1 MELKLPEKSPMLDKT
16 FTFGVATS
24 SFQIEGAT
32 EADDRC
38 PSIWD
43 TFCETKGNIRDG
55 SNGSTAC
62 DHYTRWREDID
73 LIASLNVDAYRL
85 SIAWP
90 RIIKDR
96 KGTVNQA
103 GLKFYGKIINRLL
116 EKGIQPFVTL
126 YHWDL
131 PQYLEDRG
139 GWLNRETVYAFA
151 EYANVVSDY
160 FGDDIAVY
168 STLNEPWCSSILS
181 YQLGVHAP
189 GYQNRK
195 MAYQAAHHL
204 LLAHGLAIQKLRQ
217 NAPQA
222 KHGIVLNFTP
232 AFPATNSYADKQAA
246 ELADA
251 EFGHWF
257 IQPLME
263 GKYPK
268 LIMNMFPDDMPLIL
282 PGDMDIISQ
291 PLDNLGINYYSRQ
304 VVKQSDDPSSSP
316 YEIVDQ
322 VNAEKTDMGW
332 EVYPEGLFHLL
343 KSLNETYQLPPV
355 YITENGMASAD
366 QIEDGQI
373 KDLQRLN
380 YFQSHLMVVH
390 RAILDGINVKG
401 FFAWSLMDN
410 FEWAEGY
417 LKRFGLV
424 YVDYQNQQRI
434 LKQSGL
440 AFKNLLAKRK

>member
-1 MELKLPEKSPMLDKT
+1 MEIKLPYKSPMLDKA

-32 EADDRC
+32 NVDGRC

-43 TFCETKGNIRDG
+43 TFCETKRNIRDG
-55 SNGSTAC
+55 SNGSVAC
-62 DHYTRWREDID
+62 DHYSLWEGDID
-73 LIASLNVDAYRL
+73 LIGSLNVDAYRL
-85 SIAWP
+85 SFSWP

-96 KGTVNQA
+96 KGTINPA
-103 GLKFYGKIINRLL
+103 GLKFYSKIINRLL

-139 GWLNRETVYAFA
+139 GWLNRETAYAFS

-181 YQLGVHAP
+181 YSLGVHAP
-189 GYQNRK
+189 GYKNRK

-204 LLAHGLAIQKLRQ
+204 LLGHGLAMQKLKK

-222 KHGIVLNFTP
+222 KHGIVLNFSP
-232 AFPATNSYADKQAA
+232 AFPATNSFADKQATD
-246 ELADA
+246 LADA

-257 IQPLME
+257 IQPLLE
-263 GKYPK
+263 RKYPQT
-268 LIMNMFPDDMPLIL
+268 IMNVFPNDMPLIL
-282 PGDMDIISQ
+282 PGDMDIISE
-291 PLDNLGINYYSRQ
+291 PLDYLGINYYSRQ
-304 VVKQSDDPSSSP
+304 IVKQADVSSSAP

-322 VNAEKTDMGW
+322 VDAEKTDMGW
-332 EVYPEGLFHLL
+332 EIYPDGLFHIL

-355 YITENGMASAD
+355 YITENGMACAD
-366 QIEDGQI
+366 QVEDG
-373 KDLQRLN
+373 KVNDLQRIE
-380 YFQSHLMVVH
+380 YFQNHLNAVH
-390 RAILDGINVKG
+390 RAIVDGVIIKG
-401 FFAWSLMDN
+401 YFAWSLMDN

-424 YVDYQNQQRI
+424 YIDYQNQKRI
-434 LKQSGL
+434 LKQSAL
-440 AFKNLLAKRK
+440 AFRDFLAKR